1 MNTATTVDVEYIGT
15 KSRKDD
21 NVAGTG
27 VTWFGHGDVQ
37 AVPMTA
43 WGKLSQHP
51 QVWRRADEKTVTG
64 TIAGVVDQ
72 EGCVTPLA
80 DLPTDELTQLAADMG
95 LPTDGQ
101 STEQLAEA
109 IAAEPVEAVAAE
121 ASPAAEDK
129 AEAKPVAP
137 RTRKARSAE

>member
-1 MNTATTVDVEYIGT
+1 MSTATTVDVEYIGT

-37 AVPMTA
+37 SVPMAA

-72 EGCVTPLA
+72 EGNVTPLA
-80 DLPTDELTQLAADMG
+80 AMPTDELTQLAADMG
-95 LPTDGQ
+95 LPTAGQ
-101 STEQLAEA
+101 SAEQMAEA
-109 IAAEPVEAVAAE
+109 ISAEPVEAIAESAAPVVE
-121 ASPAAEDK
+121 AR
-129 AEAKPVAP
+129 PVAP